1 MISASQFGKVFRT
14 SSRYAN
20 DNVGM
25 ACVLLITLFAF
36 TLMISDRAKSWRLL
50 LGVMTKPT

>member
-1 MISASQFGKVFRT
+1 MISASQFGKVFL
-14 SSRYAN
+14 